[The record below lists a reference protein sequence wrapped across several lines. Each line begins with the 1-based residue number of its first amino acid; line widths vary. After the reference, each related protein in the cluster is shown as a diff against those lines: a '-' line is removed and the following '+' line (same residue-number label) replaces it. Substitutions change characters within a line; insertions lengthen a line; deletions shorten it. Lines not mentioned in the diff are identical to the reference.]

1 MKARKYEMGGP
12 ITPKGKDKGLTAKQR
27 STYELN
33 REKKQAE
40 QQEKAD
46 STRRQNEIDKRKR
59 MEENPEQYKKALGVP
74 AFYKPV
80 GGGTVGISTAEY
92 RKPKK

>member
-12 ITPKGKDKGLTAKQR
+12 ITPKNKEKGMTAKQK
-27 STYELN
+27 SAYELN

-40 QQEKAD
+40 QQESAN
-46 STRRQNEIDKRKR
+46 SFRRQTEINKKKRQ
-59 MEENPEQYKKALGVP
+59 EANPEQYTKAMAVP
-74 AFYKPV
+74 AFYKKV
-80 GGGTVGISTAEY
+80 EGGTQGISTAEY